1 MNYDDIS
8 IALFEGLPEEDK
20 KLFFDLARIRSFE
33 DQAPIVREGE
43 VGDAMYVIGSGAVQV
58 EKATLDQ
65 QQEVL
70 TSLGVGECFG
80 ELALVD
86 SEPRSATVRALGQA
100 EVYEFLQTD
109 LSGFFDANP
118 NLHRR
123 ILQNVAKIT
132 AQRVRRLDETLVQS
146 LYDSILWVDERFVVT
161 GWNRLT
167 NRRTIFDDL
176 VIDTY
181 LEQNLME
188 IAPQLGSGLR
198 QTVDQVIASG
208 EMAMMALEYKNARG
222 AMAYFEITLAPH
234 LDGAALGFRDNTDQ
248 KTLESR
254 LIQAEKLAMAGQMSA
269 EIGHDLKNYLT
280 VLMGHAELLQ
290 MNPKLK
296 GDERIARNLS
306 AITDQLSR
314 MEEFATGL
322 MDLGM
327 LRSKTEAARI
337 NLLIEKLISFIQ
349 GQSRFHKVIFA
360 RDLGENLPLLD
371 IDTGQIQQVL
381 INLYANAADAMGQGQ
396 IETTTQFDPVEN
408 RVSVVVTDHGP
419 GMPETVV
426 SRIFDSGFTTK
437 DTGHGFGLAICA
449 RIIENHGGTVEVDSK
464 VGVGTTFTLKLPV
477 AHHNA
482 GA

>member
-234 LDGAALGFRDNTDQ
+234 GFSRQYRPKNT
-248 KTLESR
+248 
-254 LIQAEKLAMAGQMSA
+254 G
-269 EIGHDLKNYLT
+269 
-280 VLMGHAELLQ
+280 V
-290 MNPKLK
+290 
-296 GDERIARNLS
+296 
-306 AITDQLSR
+306 
-314 MEEFATGL
+314 
-322 MDLGM
+322 
-327 LRSKTEAARI
+327 
-337 NLLIEKLISFIQ
+337 
-349 GQSRFHKVIFA
+349 
-360 RDLGENLPLLD
+360 
-371 IDTGQIQQVL
+371 
-381 INLYANAADAMGQGQ
+381 
-396 IETTTQFDPVEN
+396 TT
-408 RVSVVVTDHGP
+408 HP
-419 GMPETVV
+419 G
-426 SRIFDSGFTTK
+426 
-437 DTGHGFGLAICA
+437 
-449 RIIENHGGTVEVDSK
+449 
-464 VGVGTTFTLKLPV
+464 
-477 AHHNA
+477 
-482 GA
+482 